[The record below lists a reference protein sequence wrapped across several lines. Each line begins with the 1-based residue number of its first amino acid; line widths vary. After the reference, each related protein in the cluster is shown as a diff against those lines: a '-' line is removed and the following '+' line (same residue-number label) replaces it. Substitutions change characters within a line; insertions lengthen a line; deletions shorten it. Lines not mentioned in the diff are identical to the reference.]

1 MIINNI
7 TRYQI
12 APERLELA
20 LTESVLVDMAE
31 RHGETFKRLKQAGYG
46 WRLMISALAILRL
59 TICDR
64 FVSPD

>member
-1 MIINNI
+1 LIINNI

-31 RHGETFKRLKQAGYG
+31 RHGETFKRLKQAGG
-46 WRLMISALAILRL
+46 TAG
-59 TICDR
+59 D
-64 FVSPD
+64 